1 MTQDQDSDY
10 GELDRTGGRATVRF
24 TRRLAHPPAKV
35 WRALTEPEHLAA
47 WFPTT
52 IDGER
57 AAGAKLS
64 FAFRDMD
71 LPALDGEMLVC
82 DPPSLLEL
90 TWSDE
95 RLRFEL
101 SPDGDGTLLRFTAS
115 FDELGRAARDGAGW
129 HACLD
134 LLACDVS
141 GQPATWGPSQ
151 RWRQV
156 HPGYVQ
162 RFGPE
167 AATIG
172 PPQEWQDAHGP
183 AD

>member
-1 MTQDQDSDY
+1 VTQDQYSEY
-10 GELDRTGGRATVRF
+10 GELDRSDGRATVRF
-24 TRRLAHPPAKV
+24 TRRLPHAPAKV
-35 WRALTEPEHLAA
+35 WRALTEPEHLEA

-57 AAGAKLS
+57 VAGAKLS
-64 FAFRDMD
+64 FAFRD
-71 LPALDGEMLVC
+71 LDIPPVDGQMLAYE
-82 DPPSLLEL
+82 PPELLEL
-90 TWSDE
+90 MWSDE
-95 RLRFEL
+95 LLRFEL

-134 LLACDVS
+134 LLAVDLS
-141 GQPATWGPSQ
+141 GEAAPWGPGD

-156 HPGYVQ
+156 HPGYVE

-172 PPQEWQDAHGP
+172 PPQEWEDVHGP
-183 AD
+183 AE